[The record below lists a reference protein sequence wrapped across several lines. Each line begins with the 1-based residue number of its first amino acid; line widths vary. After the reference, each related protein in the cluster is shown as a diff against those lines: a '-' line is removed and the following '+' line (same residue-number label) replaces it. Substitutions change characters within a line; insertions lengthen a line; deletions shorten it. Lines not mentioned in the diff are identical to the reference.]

1 MTKDELITSLTAI
14 FPSGTWPKPLHAL
27 QALQRIQSGTPLKE
41 AAMAVGTSA
50 SNVSGLAEDPD
61 PIRKILGLGL
71 QEVDAEHRSRALQI
85 LGQLLLGRC
94 AEMAFLKIFKT
105 EMQKEE
111 FEIRDLREGR
121 TDTDYRL
128 HNGRGRPVYRIN
140 IKFHGSRF
148 RRAPEMVGLEAEDC
162 FALATYKIHSALLK
176 QQEES
181 LPYFFAIVGV
191 SNLTGEVVGRDIP
204 SHLVETVALIDQAPK
219 GKSKRDFEDAV
230 VESLVAS
237 DHPVFLQTYQRI
249 VGVDW
254 FIISARRAEKLL
266 RELLFDRVFALRVR
280 NFTRAFR
287 GAELDMHFSL
297 SKDLIPFRKFLETLR
312 TDGPQRITTLLERG
326 EY

>member
-1 MTKDELITSLTAI
+1 MTRDELADSLKTI
-14 FPSGTWPKPLHAL
+14 FPLGTWPKPLHVL
-27 QALQRIQSGTPLKE
+27 QALHLVQSGTPEKE
-41 AAMAVGTSA
+41 AAKTVGTTASA
-50 SNVSGLAEDPD
+50 VSRLTTDPD

-71 QEVDAEHRSRALQI
+71 QEVDADHRIHAAQI

-105 EMQKEE
+105 EMHKEE

-128 HNGRGRPVYRIN
+128 HNGKGRPVYRIN

-148 RRAPEMVGLEAEDC
+148 RRAPEMVGLDPEDC
-162 FALATYKIHSALLK
+162 FALATYKIHSALQK

-219 GKSKRDFEDAV
+219 GTSKRDFEDAV

-237 DHPVFLQTYQRI
+237 NHPVFLQTFQRI
-249 VGVDW
+249 VGADW
-254 FIISARRAEKLL
+254 YILSARRAERLL
-266 RELLFDRVFALRVR
+266 RELLFERVFALRM
-280 NFTRAFR
+280 R
-287 GAELDMHFSL
+287 GFARVFGRAELDMHFSL
-297 SKDLIPFRKFLETLR
+297 AKDLTPLRTFLATLR
-312 TDGPQRITTLLERG
+312 TDGPQMITTLLERG